1 MFIIL
6 KNNDGIIRAVEGTGD
21 ALTLDNLEEGYVD
34 YIYYDEFNTLEDV
47 YEQNSRDGGIILLQ
61 KPYREYSRDE
71 IADMVAE
78 FINAE
83 VFTIID

>member
-6 KNNDGIIRAVEGTGD
+6 KNNDGIIRATEGTGD
-21 ALTLDNLEEGYVD
+21 ALTLYDLEEGYID

-47 YEQNSRDGGIILLQ
+47 YEQNTRDGGFILLK

-71 IADMVAE
+71 IADMVSE

-83 VFTIID
+83 IFTVLD